1 MGKLRYYLIKVWIW
15 VIDDDIDKDDS
26 DDSDD
31 SDDIDKD
38 DR

>member
-15 VIDDDIDKDDS
+15 VIDIDKDDS
-26 DDSDD
+26 DDI
-31 SDDIDKD
+31 DDIDKD